1 MAGNHQSRG
10 SLTPQPWVNFVAFAC
25 ILSPSPSPRP
35 DKPRKPRKSL
45 LGDPGV
51 YDVLE
56 KRWVIQKH
64 DHARAGTLAAELN
77 VSPLIAALLIA
88 RGYETPERAHKFL
101 NPSYDDLHEP
111 YLLKGMREAVARIFK
126 AIENREK
133 VLVWGDYDVDGTTG
147 TVLLRKTL
155 KILGADTAFHV
166 PNRFTE
172 GYGINIPAL
181 EQAKA
186 DGCRVVI
193 SVDCGIRSFEPVAWA
208 KANGLDFIVTDHHL
222 SDPERGNPDAYAV
235 VNPNQPECTYPD
247 KHLAGVGVA
256 FKLAH
261 ALLRERQKEHLVPS
275 FLKITAIGTI
285 ADIMQLTGENR
296 AIVALGLRDLPN
308 TRNYGL
314 KALMEVAD
322 CRSDMTSYHIG
333 FRIAPRINAAGRMDV
348 AKHVVE
354 LFEAEDF
361 SEARRLA
368 AILDTRNRERQQ
380 VQQQITELALTESAN
395 FTGKKFVVVAGE
407 GWHRGVIGLAASRI
421 AERLHR
427 PTIVLSMEDGFA
439 HGSARSIAN
448 YHLLNA
454 LESCPE
460 LFEQFG
466 GHAAAAGMKI
476 KCENLEALRDA
487 LNRYAEHSLSDD
499 LLQPELRID
508 ARVSPATLDLK
519 LVKEL
524 SLLEPFGAGNPK
536 PVFVTNGL
544 FIRNEPQIM
553 KDKHLKL
560 WLDDGNGRR
569 FEVVWWDGVERS
581 SGRTLTPG
589 SRIEIAY
596 TAEANLW
603 QSLARLQLVVEDVRA
618 DN

>member
-1 MAGNHQSRG
+1 M
-10 SLTPQPWVNFVAFAC
+10 
-25 ILSPSPSPRP
+25 
-35 DKPRKPRKSL
+35 
-45 LGDPGV
+45 
-51 YDVLE
+51 E
-56 KRWVIQKH
+56 KRWIIQKH
-64 DHARAGTLAAELN
+64 DHAKAAHLADEIK
-77 VSPLIAALLIA
+77 VSRLVAALLIA
-88 RGYETPERAHKFL
+88 RGYETSERAHKFL
-101 NPSYDDLHEP
+101 NPCYEDLHEP
-111 YLLKGMREAVARIFK
+111 FLLKGMRESVDRIFK
-126 AIENREK
+126 AIDAGEK
-133 VLVWGDYDVDGTTG
+133 ILIWGDYDVDGTTG

-155 KILGADTAFHV
+155 KILGGETAFHV

-186 DGCRVVI
+186 DGCKVVI
-193 SVDCGIRSFEPVAWA
+193 SVDCGIRSFEPIEWA
-208 KANGLDFIVTDHHL
+208 KANGLYFIVTDHHI
-222 SDPERGNPDAYAV
+222 SDPVRGNPDAFAV
-235 VNPNQPECTYPD
+235 INPNQPECAYPD

-261 ALLRERQKEHLVPS
+261 ALLREKGKDDLVPA
-275 FLKITAIGTI
+275 FLKIAAIGTI

-296 AIVALGLRDLPN
+296 AIVALGLKDLPN
-308 TRNYGL
+308 TKNFGL

-322 CRSDMTSYHIG
+322 CTSEMTSYHIG

-348 AKHVVE
+348 ATHVVE

-361 SEARRLA
+361 GKARTLA
-368 AILDTRNRERQQ
+368 AILDSRNRERQR
-380 VQQQITELALTESAN
+380 VQQQITELALLETAEFGAR
-395 FTGKKFVVVAGE
+395 KFVVVAGE

-476 KCENLEALRDA
+476 RSENIEAVRDA
-487 LNRYAEHSLSDD
+487 LNVYAESSLTDD
-499 LLQPELRID
+499 HLQPELKID
-508 ARVSPATLDLK
+508 ARVSPATLSLQM
-519 LVKEL
+519 VQEL
-524 SLLEPFGAGNPK
+524 TQLEPFGAGNPK

-544 FIRNEPQIM
+544 YIRDEPFVM
-553 KDKHLKL
+553 KEKHLKF
-560 WLDDGNGRR
+560 WLDDRDGHR
-569 FEVVWWDGVERS
+569 FEAVWWDGVERS
-581 SGRTLTPG
+581 SGRTLAPG
-589 SRIEIAY
+589 SRIEMAY
-596 TAEANLW
+596 TAEINTW
-603 QSLARLQLVVEDVRA
+603 QSNRRLQLVVEDLRA